1 MLDSL
6 NNTKDKFILKLKKR
20 IRKKAMKRVEKQ
32 MAYNEQPKK
41 YLLFLDDQKTASDY
55 SKEELRKLIE
65 TEEKD
70 IVRGYK
76 MKSTFS
82 VLMAMLGI
90 NYLG

>member
-32 MAYNEQPKK
+32 MAYA
-41 YLLFLDDQKTASDY
+41 QKTASDY